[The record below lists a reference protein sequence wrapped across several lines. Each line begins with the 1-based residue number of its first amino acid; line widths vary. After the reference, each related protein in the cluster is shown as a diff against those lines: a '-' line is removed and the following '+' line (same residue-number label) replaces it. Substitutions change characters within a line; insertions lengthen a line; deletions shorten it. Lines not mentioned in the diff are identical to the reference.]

1 DEALKD
7 AMVDPFRSRVAPA
20 VKAAFDKGVVQ
31 LVAGDYIHAEAS
43 FKEAIQPDTDS
54 TSPLVYLAVCFAA
67 SGHDTEAASAWQTA
81 LVDGSD
87 IPQIYQWLGEAL
99 LRTHALTEARS
110 VLEEAAGRWPSDGR
124 FTRPLAYVYASF
136 GKGREAVRT
145 LERYLAGDRPDG
157 DALA

>member
-1 DEALKD
+1 RALVTTGDRPVKTLTRTFELAPPPVLMTSATGIGDDAPSTDGELFLPIEDSALEAPFRRDEALKD

-67 SGHDTEAASAWQTA
+67 SGHD
-81 LVDGSD
+81 
-87 IPQIYQWLGEAL
+87 
-99 LRTHALTEARS
+99 
-110 VLEEAAGRWPSDGR
+110 
-124 FTRPLAYVYASF
+124 
-136 GKGREAVRT
+136 
-145 LERYLAGDRPDG
+145 
-157 DALA
+157 